1 MGYGIGMNPEH
12 LRQDEFSAHIKNG
25 TLRLA
30 FVGMSNA
37 GKSYRSKILKNEGDF
52 FWYQVDAEIQ
62 KKLGFT
68 EMEEISSWLGYPNT
82 PTYKERESQYLNA
95 ESRCTKVDFLDTEG
109 KNLVFDTTGSV
120 IYLADETLD
129 WLKHDCLIV
138 NLDVGEG
145 AIDTMLGKFITD
157 PKPVIWKDFFET
169 IPGES
174 EKETILRCYPKL
186 LTDRLARYR
195 TLAHITI
202 PAEKLYDTN
211 AEETLSIIQAHLPQ

>member
-1 MGYGIGMNPEH
+1 MGYGIGVNPEN
-12 LRQDEFSAHIKNG
+12 LRQDEFAEHTKNG

-37 GKSYRSKILKNEGDF
+37 GKSYRSKILKNEADF

-62 KKLGFT
+62 KKLGFAQ
-68 EMEEISSWLGYPNT
+68 MDEISAWLGYPNT
-82 PTYKERESQYLNA
+82 PTYKERERQYLDA
-95 ESRCTKVDFLDTEG
+95 ESHCTKVNFLDTSG

-120 IYLADETLD
+120 IYLADETLR
-129 WLKHDCLIV
+129 WLKNDCLIV
-138 NLDVGEG
+138 NLDVGED
-145 AIDTMLGKFITD
+145 AIETMIEKFITD
-157 PKPVIWKDFFET
+157 PKPVIWKEFFKT

-174 EKETILRCYPKL
+174 EKETILRCYPEL

-202 PAEKLYDTN
+202 PAEELYN
-211 AEETLSIIQAHLPQ
+211 KNGAETLAIIQAYLPK